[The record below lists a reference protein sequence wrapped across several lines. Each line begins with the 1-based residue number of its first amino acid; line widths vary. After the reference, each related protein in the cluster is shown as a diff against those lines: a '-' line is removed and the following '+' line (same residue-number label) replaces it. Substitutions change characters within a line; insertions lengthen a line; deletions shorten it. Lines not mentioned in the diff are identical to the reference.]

1 MDERKNLLGPNLIK
15 NENIM
20 PLLYQFL
27 KVYQLKMTKQYQTRS
42 VFENIS
48 TSIMT
53 VDYSRVPSPSSCV
66 PLPPLGGGGGD
77 GPTTTLSPLPY
88 HKQGVKK
95 FRASENILLP
105 YRLFNCNWRLPN
117 IFPNF
122 ICIFGPRSKILCYDF
137 LCLPLSGC
145 FSPAPVV

>member
-66 PLPPLGGGGGD
+66 FTL
-77 GPTTTLSPLPY
+77 TTPDIS
-88 HKQGVKK
+88 
-95 FRASENILLP
+95 
-105 YRLFNCNWRLPN
+105 FNCRQVRPACRSESRSARSVLDTSATGPSRDVLN
-117 IFPNF
+117 IQSAAAGS
-122 ICIFGPRSKILCYDF
+122 IIRYEK
-137 LCLPLSGC
+137 
-145 FSPAPVV
+145 

>member
-27 KVYQLKMTKQYQTRS
+27 KVYQLKMTKQYQTRT

-66 PLPPLGGGGGD
+66 PLPPLGGGGG
-77 GPTTTLSPLPY
+77 GWPHYNTFSAAISQT
-88 HKQGVKK
+88 G
-95 FRASENILLP
+95 SE
-105 YRLFNCNWRLPN
+105 
-117 IFPNF
+117 
-122 ICIFGPRSKILCYDF
+122 KV
-137 LCLPLSGC
+137 SGL
-145 FSPAPVV
+145 